1 MNGICGSSIL
11 PVSSDFDPNELDR
24 TDIRAHYQLDQQFGD
39 NSFDRK
45 QDESRLP
52 KIYPEQLVLHSHGEH
67 YAKFGVLLEFGTEV
81 RMINSI
87 DIRSLLIYTELL

>member
-1 MNGICGSSIL
+1 MIIAIFFFN
-11 PVSSDFDPNELDR
+11 
-24 TDIRAHYQLDQQFGD
+24 IRAHYQLDQQFGD